1 MRPSMAKRERDP
13 TQTLER
19 RRAWL
24 IGWALFCCYAYF
36 FYVGGNWNV
45 ESHYAQTFALA
56 EHGSLIIDG
65 YPFLPRGGGDA
76 AFYRGHYY
84 SDKLIGPS
92 LVAAPIYRLLRETA
106 TVSEI
111 SYPWDL
117 YLAFRLTNVAT
128 NALPSALLGA
138 LLYLFL
144 AELGLTTQL
153 RVWLAFTYG
162 LGTLA
167 LPYSTALFGHQLAAV
182 AIAGAFM
189 LLWRQRAEWSH
200 RRAIAAGALAGFA
213 AISDAMGIFVAALL
227 GLYAIWL
234 ARDLV
239 GQELASCPSS
249 RPAIA
254 VIASRIAP
262 FALPALAVFSIQL
275 AANWLSFG
283 SPLAFPHLYH
293 AQAAF
298 RARHTAGLFG
308 IHLPQLYPLYQL
320 TFGPWRGLFHGSPVL
335 LFALPGFFIMARR
348 WRSEAILCAAS
359 WPIVLLLNSGY
370 ENWTTGSAYGPR
382 YQIVVIP
389 LLIIAA
395 APLAERL
402 PLIFKALAAISIAS
416 MAIITAQTPFIPE
429 GLRSPLSHA
438 IFEFARGNLQNGN
451 LAMLIPFANLQGF
464 SSLVPLI
471 AVVAAFLLALRL
483 AKEDASETRGPAR
496 RRS

>member
-1 MRPSMAKRERDP
+1 MAKRNRDP
-13 TQTLER
+13 TRTLER

-24 IGWALFCCYAYF
+24 IGWALFCCYSYF
-36 FYVGGNWNV
+36 FYLGGNWNV

-65 YPFLPRGGGDA
+65 YPLLPRGGGDA

-92 LVAAPIYRLLRETA
+92 LVAAPVYRLLRETA

-128 NALPSALLGA
+128 NAVPSALLGA

-144 AELGLTTQL
+144 AELGLSAQL
-153 RVWLAFTYG
+153 RVLLAFTYG

-167 LPYSTALFGHQLAAV
+167 FPYSTALFGHQLAAV

-189 LLWRQRAEWSH
+189 LLWRQQRGWSH
-200 RRAIAAGALAGFA
+200 PRGIAAGALAGFA

-234 ARDLV
+234 
-239 GQELASCPSS
+239 LASARRVES
-249 RPAIA
+249 RESKAESTLE
-254 VIASRIAP
+254 SRISNLDFAGRLAP
-262 FALPALAVFSIQL
+262 FALAALAVFSVQL

-283 SPLAFPHLYH
+283 SPLTFPHLYH

-320 TFGPWRGLFHGSPVL
+320 TLGPWRGLFHGSPVL
-335 LFALPGFFIMARR
+335 LLALPGFFIMARR
-348 WRSEAILCAAS
+348 WRAEAILCAAS
-359 WPIVLLLNSGY
+359 WLLVLLMNSGY

-382 YQIVVIP
+382 YQIVAIP

-395 APLAERL
+395 APAAARW
-402 PLIFKALAAISIAS
+402 PLVFKALAAISIAF
-416 MAIITAQTPFIPE
+416 MAIVTAQTPFIPE
-429 GLRSPLSHA
+429 DLRTPLSHA
-438 IFEFARGNLQNGN
+438 IFEFARGNLQNGDLGLLIWPQGTVS
-451 LAMLIPFANLQGF
+451 LA
-464 SSLVPLI
+464 PLI
-471 AVVAAFLLALRL
+471 VVVAAFLVALRL
-483 AKEDASETRGPAR
+483 ARHS
-496 RRS
+496 